1 MNVKKIVTNLI
12 GALVIGGL
20 GNGVWEY
27 ILEPALA
34 WGLHGLLNI
43 ATLGVQSYKDD
54 LYREI
59 AKGFHE
65 ESSLTL
71 ANTLNYLIACAVVFG
86 LLQQL
91 QSSRKLIDEIKVT
104 NSELDSLEQEVENP
118 KGQEQHQTKEGL
130 KERISQVRNK
140 NSGLEPKAKFIHKAT
155 SLLFAFGVAFYAWTL
170 IGAVKDRY
178 INTAIVHY
186 EQSLAIIAPVITADE
201 MTLLK
206 SRFARVTSRKDYE
219 ALMED
224 VATYGKR
231 GNYSLTQF
239 SIW

>member
-1 MNVKKIVTNLI
+1 MNIKKIVTSLI
-12 GALVIGGL
+12 GALVVGGL

-27 ILEPALA
+27 ILEPAFA
-34 WGLHGLLNI
+34 WSLHGLLNI

-65 ESSLTL
+65 ESSLAL

-86 LLQQL
+86 LLQLL
-91 QSSRKLIDEIKVT
+91 QRSKKLIDEIKLT
-104 NSELDSLEQEVENP
+104 NTELDTLEQEIENP
-118 KGQEQHQTKEGL
+118 KGQERDQKKEGL
-130 KERISQVRNK
+130 KERISQARNK
-140 NSGLEPKAKFIHKAT
+140 NSGLAPKAKFIHKAT
-155 SLLFAFGVAFYAWTL
+155 SLLFAFGVAFYAWML

-186 EQSLAIIAPVITADE
+186 EQSLAIIAPVITANE

-206 SRFARVTSRKDYE
+206 SRFARVASRKDYE
-219 ALMED
+219 ALMGD
-224 VATYGKR
+224 IAAFGKR
-231 GNYSLTQF
+231 GNYGLTQF
-239 SIW
+239 NIW